1 MTRKITLLFAVII
14 FISSFIH
21 SQNQQKIDS
30 LIHIVST
37 AAIDTNLAKN
47 YERITKLYL
56 RIQLDSAKAYAQKM
70 IDVSKELDYDKGFA
84 MGNNWLGRAYFSQGD
99 YNTALVYYKITNHT
113 FGKNGE
119 NTMWA
124 HSLQSLANVYSM
136 TNKYDTAI
144 ALYEKALTY
153 YENNNDLFSAS
164 KVMLNVAQIYS
175 RSGDF
180 TAAANYLYK
189 VRFNFKSL
197 NNDFWFM
204 RTESTLAVMYGRQ
217 EQFDSAISVTARV
230 IDYYESKS
238 DYYNLGDLYSNLGV
252 LYEGKGDY
260 ELAIETQKKGL
271 ECRHLV
277 NDPRGLAI
285 SEMNVAS
292 LYINMENYDSAFS
305 YLESSRVFFKERKE
319 VDPLVFNLMLTG
331 AYYLKTKQFEE
342 AVKVYQE
349 AYKIAKEN
357 KLKDDTPNATKGLS
371 LAYEEMHDYKNALK
385 YAKLY
390 KVQYDSLINEEN
402 IKEQTVAEEGYKYK
416 LQLLEKEQEIEK
428 ERQQKKYLMITGL
441 AVALILILLILYLKS
456 IQKTKL
462 LKGEQKNKI
471 AVQEAKLHTQRV
483 ERKRVANI
491 LHDNLVHIILNSQ
504 SQVKNLISKT
514 DDAKP
519 KQTLVQIEDNL
530 DFMNKLAKVA
540 SYELEFSF
548 VLEKNLID
556 QFDSY
561 IRRVQHSHS
570 PKISFNHSEEK
581 QFEALTDEVKINV
594 FSVFQEMLGNAIK
607 YAKAVHIGI
616 TLFMDEGKTILQ
628 VDDDGIGFD
637 YNEERHGQGFPNMK
651 ERAANLNG
659 SFSFE
664 SEKGFGTKLKFVV

>member
-1 MTRKITLLFAVII
+1 MTKRLTLLFVSIL
-14 FISSFIH
+14 FISSVIY

-30 LIHIVST
+30 LITVAST
-37 AAIDTNLAKN
+37 SAIDTNLAIT
-47 YERITKLYL
+47 YEKISILYL
-56 RIQLDSAKAYAQKM
+56 RIQLDSAKIYAQKM

-204 RTESTLAVMYGRQ
+204 RTESTLAIMYGRQ

-331 AYYLKTKQFEE
+331 TYYLKTKQFEE

-371 LAYEEMHDYKNALK
+371 LAYEELHDYKNSLK

-416 LQLLEKEQEIEK
+416 LQLLKKEQEIEK
-428 ERQQKKYLMITGL
+428 ERQQKHYMMITGF
-441 AVALILILLILYLKS
+441 AIALILILLILYRRNL
-456 IQKTKL
+456 QKTKL
-462 LKGEQKNKI
+462 LKMEQKAKT
-471 AVQEAKLHTQRV
+471 AVQEARLHTQRI

-504 SQVKNLISKT
+504 SQVKNLIKKT

-519 KQTLVQIEDNL
+519 KEILVQIDENL

-548 VLEKNLID
+548 VMEENLVD
-556 QFDSY
+556 QFTKY
-561 IRRVQHSHS
+561 IQRIQHSHT
-570 PKISFNHSEEK
+570 PKISFHHGKKAE
-581 QFEALTDEVKINV
+581 FESLSDEIKINV

-607 YAKAVHIGI
+607 YAKAKHIGI
-616 TLFMDEGKTILQ
+616 TLFMDNGKTTLQ

-637 YNEERHGQGFPNMK
+637 YDEERHGQGFPSME
-651 ERAANLNG
+651 ERAADLEG
-659 SFSFE
+659 TFLFE
-664 SEKGFGTKLKFVV
+664 SEIGFGTKLKFVV